1 MKRME
6 NMIGRKLDGRYAIQE
21 VIGVGGM
28 AIVYK
33 AYDEID
39 DRVVAVKVLKDE
51 YLSNEDFKRRFKNE
65 SKAIAMLSHPNIVK
79 VYDVS
84 LDERLQ
90 YIVMEYVDGIT
101 LKEYIDQ
108 QHVLTW
114 KEAVHFTVQ
123 ILRALQHAHEKG
135 IVHRDIK
142 PQNIM
147 MLEDGTIKVADFGIA
162 RMANSE
168 TRTMTDKAI
177 GSVHYISPEQASGS
191 RTDEKSDIYSLGVM
205 LYEMLTGKLP
215 FDSENAVSVAIMQ
228 MQTDPRRPRELN
240 PDIPEGLEE
249 ITLRAMQKEP
259 ARRYVSAAAMLA
271 DINAFK
277 QNPSIHFAYKYFV
290 DDSPTRYYDAVKK
303 VRGEP
308 EPEKQPEV
316 APKKEAA
323 KKNKSYI
330 SLLSKIA
337 IVFILIAAVI
347 IGIMMYVFGIFPHSA
362 TPDVKVPNLVGQQYD
377 TVVQQYGKELQIVK
391 SNTQYD
397 NTAPA
402 GQILSQ
408 NPKANA
414 DVKKNA
420 QVSVVVS
427 LGPKQVTVPDVTN
440 LAQADAVAQL
450 TANGL
455 QYTIQ
460 SINDDSVAKGSVVKT
475 DPVAGTQVNS
485 GSSVTLYISLGP
497 VVVNETVPNV
507 VGMTQDAAKTA
518 LENAGLKLGN
528 VTQQSSSTVAAG
540 TVISQDQKANTQI
553 PQNTAVNLVVSS
565 GTPSAPNVVGE
576 SISKATSDLQ
586 NNGYSLGNV
595 TYANNSTVAQGDVI
609 SQQTESDN
617 KHVDLVVS
625 LGPATSSVSSTS
637 STASTSS
644 TSSTTTSTTT
654 TTTNTYHSSRGRK

>member
-1 MKRME
+1 MD

-51 YLSNEDFKRRFKNE
+51 YLSNDDFKRRFKNE
-65 SKAIAMLSHPNIVK
+65 SKAIAMLSHPNIVQ

-114 KEAVHFTVQ
+114 KEAVHFTMQ

-135 IVHRDIK
+135 IIHRDIK

-162 RMANSE
+162 RMVDSE

-215 FDSENAVSVAIMQ
+215 FESDNAVSVAIMQ
-228 MQTDPRRPRELN
+228 MQTKPRRPRDLN

-259 ARRYVSAAAMLA
+259 SSRYASAAIMMA

-290 DDSPTRYYDAVKK
+290 DNSPTKYYDAVKK
-303 VRGEP
+303 VKGEP
-308 EPEKQPEV
+308 EAEKQPERV
-316 APKKEAA
+316 VREKPDK
-323 KKNKSYI
+323 KKNKTYI
-330 SLLSKIA
+330 SLLSKIT
-337 IVFILIAAVI
+337 IVLVIVVAVI
-347 IGIMMYVFGIFPHSA
+347 AVIMMYMLDIIPHGS
-362 TPDVKVPNLVGQQYD
+362 TPDIKVPNLVGQQYD
-377 TVVQQYGKELQIVK
+377 AMVQQYGRTFQITK

-397 NTAPA
+397 NTAPS

-408 NPKANA
+408 TPVANVS
-414 DVKKNA
+414 VKKNA
-420 QVSVVVS
+420 KISVVVS
-427 LGPKQVTVPDVTN
+427 LGAKQVSVPDVTN
-440 LAQADAVAQL
+440 QAQSDAVAQL
-450 TANGL
+450 TASGL
-455 QYTIQ
+455 LYTIQ
-460 SINDDSVAKGSVVKT
+460 NINDNSVAKGSVVKT

-497 VVVNETVPNV
+497 AITYVMVPNV
-507 VGMTQDAAKTA
+507 VGQPQDAAKTA
-518 LENAGLKLGN
+518 LENAGLKMGS
-528 VTQQSSSTVAAG
+528 VTTQSSATVASG
-540 TVISQDQKANTQI
+540 LVVSQDQKANAQVA
-553 PQNTAVNLVVSS
+553 QNTVVNLVVSS
-565 GTPSAPNVVGE
+565 GVPTAPNVVGE
-576 SISKATSDLQ
+576 NVSKATNDLQ
-586 NNGYSLGNV
+586 NGGYVLGNV
-595 TYANNSTVAQGDVI
+595 TYTNSSSVAQGNVI
-609 SQQTESDN
+609 SQQTEPDN

-625 LGPATSSVSSTS
+625 LGSTPSNPSSSNPSSSIPS
-637 STASTSS
+637 SSIPSS
-644 TSSTTTSTTT
+644 SSNPS
-654 TTTNTYHSSRGRK
+654 H

>member
-1 MKRME
+1 ME

-65 SKAIAMLSHPNIVK
+65 STAIAMLSHPNIVK

-303 VRGEP
+303 VKGEP
-308 EPEKQPEV
+308 EPEKQPETV
-316 APKKEAA
+316 PEKTAA

-337 IVFILIAAVI
+337 IVFIIIMAVI
-347 IGIMMYVFGIFPHSA
+347 LGIVMYVFGIIPHGT
-362 TPDVKVPNLVGQQYD
+362 TPDVKVPNLVGQQLD
-377 TVVQQYGKELQIVK
+377 AARQQYGSQLQIVE

-408 NPKANA
+408 NPKTNA

-420 QVSVVVS
+420 QVQVVVS

-440 LAQADAVAQL
+440 LAQSDAVAQL

-455 QYTIQ
+455 QYTVQ
-460 SINDDSVAKGSVVKT
+460 QINDDSVAKGSVVKT

-485 GSSVTLYISLGP
+485 GSSVTLYVSLGP
-497 VVVNETVPNV
+497 AIVNVTVPNV

-528 VTQQSSSTVAAG
+528 VTTQSSSTISSG
-540 TVISQDQKANTQI
+540 TVMQQDQKANSQV

-565 GTPSAPNVVGE
+565 GTPTAPNVVGE

-586 NNGYSLGNV
+586 NGGYSLGNV
-595 TYANNSTVAQGDVI
+595 TYANSGTVAQGNVI
-609 SQQTESDN
+609 SQQTEADN

-625 LGPATSSVSSTS
+625 LGAASSSSSSTPS
-637 STASTSS
+637 SSSSGSTASTS
-644 TSSTTTSTTT
+644 TTTY
-654 TTTNTYHSSRGRK
+654 TYHSPHRSK

>member
-1 MKRME
+1 ME

-39 DRVVAVKVLKDE
+39 DRVVAVKVLKEE
-51 YLSNEDFKRRFKNE
+51 YLSNDDFKRRFKNE

-90 YIVMEYVDGIT
+90 YIVMEFVDGIT

-108 QHVLTW
+108 QHILTW

-135 IVHRDIK
+135 IIHRDIK

-177 GSVHYISPEQASGS
+177 GSVHYISPEQASGG

-215 FDSENAVSVAIMQ
+215 FESDNAVSVAIMQ
-228 MQTDPRRPRELN
+228 MQTKPRKPRELN
-240 PDIPEGLEE
+240 PDIPEGLED

-259 ARRYVSAAAMLA
+259 SSRYVSASAMLA

-290 DDSPTRYYDAVKK
+290 DDSPTKYYDAVQK
-303 VRGEP
+303 VKGEP
-308 EPEKQPEV
+308 ETEKQPEA
-316 APKKEAA
+316 APAKKAEQ

-337 IVFILIAAVI
+337 IGFIAALAVILII
-347 IGIMMYVFGIFPHSA
+347 LMYVFGIIPHGS
-362 TPDVKVPNLVGQQYD
+362 TPDVKVPNFVGQQYD
-377 TVVQQYGKELQIVK
+377 AMTQQYGKTFQIVK

-397 NTAPA
+397 NTAPS

-408 NPKANA
+408 TPAANTS
-414 DVKKNA
+414 VKKNA
-420 QVSVVVS
+420 KISVVVS

-440 LAQADAVAQL
+440 QTQSDAVAQL
-450 TANGL
+450 TANEL
-455 QYTIQ
+455 QYAVKN
-460 SINDDSVAKGSVVKT
+460 INDDNVAKGSVVKT
-475 DPVAGTQVNS
+475 DPAAGTPVNA
-485 GSSVTLYISLGP
+485 GTSVTLYVSSGP
-497 VVVNETVPNV
+497 AVTYVTVPDV
-507 VGMTQDAAKTA
+507 SGMTQDSAKSA
-518 LENAGLKLGN
+518 LENAGLKLGS
-528 VTQQSSSTVAAG
+528 VTTQSSKSVASG
-540 TVISQDQKANTQI
+540 SVISQDQKAKSQV
-553 PQNTAVNLVVSS
+553 PQNTVVNLVVSS
-565 GTPSAPNVVGE
+565 GVPAPAQVQVPSLIGKSTTDPNVLGGLNLKLVIASGYKDGSIISQDTPAGSYVNPGATVTVTTNASSSSTPS
-576 SISKATSDLQ
+576 
-586 NNGYSLGNV
+586 
-595 TYANNSTVAQGDVI
+595 
-609 SQQTESDN
+609 
-617 KHVDLVVS
+617 
-625 LGPATSSVSSTS
+625 SSTPSS
-637 STASTSS
+637 STPSS
-644 TSSTTTSTTT
+644 SS
-654 TTTNTYHSSRGRK
+654 SSGSNK